1 MLCILLQLTDELIIH
16 RIRQKRVK
24 KFAIFSIELGVE
36 HTQMESFVKRQII
49 AIDFALLLIIIRAT
63 TFIHLITL

>member
-1 MLCILLQLTDELIIH
+1 M
-16 RIRQKRVK
+16 
-24 KFAIFSIELGVE
+24 FSIEK

-49 AIDFALLLIIIRAT
+49 AIDYALLLIIIRAT